1 MDGGTA
7 QPFAVFGAEAS
18 PRRKRSPGI
27 AGGAKRSARA
37 PGSAGGDAG
46 RNRRSAG
53 ERNWHPEAAWSG
65 VDSFQNADGEKR
77 FEISPGPSARPWIRA
92 GDVRDTDWSAQ

>member
-18 PRRKRSPGI
+18 PRRKRSPEI
-27 AGGAKRSARA
+27 DGGAERSARA
-37 PGSAGGDAG
+37 PGPSGGDAG

-53 ERNWHPEAAWSG
+53 ERNRHPDAAWSG
-65 VDSFQNADGEKR
+65 VDPFQNADIEKR
-77 FEISPGPSARPWIRA
+77 FEISPGPSARPWLRP
-92 GDVRDTDWSAQ
+92 GDVRNTD